1 MFSVVDLPILLKVM
15 YIYIET
21 THKVSCHF
29 HRNGKKKSPN
39 TEIYATEEKRK
50 EQN

>member
-39 TEIYATEEKRK
+39 TEIYATEEKPK